1 MDTSGDDA
9 HPVVEIVI
17 TTGKEIRVLQL
28 ETTSTA
34 IESLKKPIIELL
46 SGLHAIKS
54 DLEVYLV
61 VEFEV
66 FWGPLR
72 EIVCA

>member
-17 TTGKEIRVLQL
+17 TAGKEIRILKL
-28 ETTSTA
+28 ETTSPA
-34 IESLKKPIIELL
+34 IESLEKPIIELL
-46 SGLHAIKS
+46 PGLHAIKS